1 MQVLDRL
8 AGSLFTIAD
17 VAKELGVRACLCYE
31 ISDRDG
37 MDKARESVMENAE
50 FIRYALKDDTDMIAG
65 MMGMHA
71 QFTISDATMELAL
84 RTNRMKSAIYPCGRR
99 HRRSA

>member
-1 MQVLDRL
+1 
-8 AGSLFTIAD
+8 
-17 VAKELGVRACLCYE
+17 
-31 ISDRDG
+31 

-71 QFTISDATMELAL
+71 QFTIQMRQWNCCSKQT
-84 RTNRMKSAIYPCGRR
+84 R
-99 HRRSA
+99 